1 MRGAGI
7 PPLIFQDSVLKWPD
21 MRIYSPLFILGCIAS
36 VTPVCAENV
45 SRIDTDEPIV
55 CLTFD
60 DGPVREHALHL
71 IQILGQHDAVATFF
85 VIGERVE
92 AEADAL
98 KQLQEAGHEIG
109 NHTFTHP
116 NLAKLDS
123 RHQLHAEILRCQEAV
138 IAATG
143 SAPQVF
149 RAPYLSQDERVE
161 SLLASLGMPSIFA
174 SASTEDWNQDTTAE
188 SILERAIKGLEPG
201 AILLMHEFRKET
213 IDVLPEL
220 LAEMRARG
228 LRAVTVSEALRL
240 QRIPAAEQ

>member
-1 MRGAGI
+1 
-7 PPLIFQDSVLKWPD
+7 
-21 MRIYSPLFILGCIAS
+21 MRIFSPFFILVWIAS
-36 VTPVCAENV
+36 VTVVCAENI

-60 DGPVREHALHL
+60 DGPVREHALRL
-71 IQILGQHDAVATFF
+71 IKILGQHDAVATFF

-92 AEADAL
+92 AEADVL
-98 KQLQEAGHEIG
+98 KRLQDAGHEIG

-123 RHQLHAEILRCQEAV
+123 RHQLRSEILRCQEAV

-161 SLLASLGMPSIFA
+161 SLLASLGIPSIFA
-174 SASTEDWNQDTTAE
+174 SASTEDWNRDVTAE
-188 SILERAIKGLEPG
+188 SILERAIEGLEPG

-220 LAEMRARG
+220 LKEMRVRG

-240 QRIPAAEQ
+240 QRVPTEER